1 MTVSMDD
8 VKLAVSEG
16 RQDRVVEL
24 VRDAL
29 GAHVS
34 AEQVLREGLI
44 PGMRSLGDQFRDGN
58 AFLPEIMISAR
69 AMRAAMAELRPHLAP
84 DSIADQ
90 GTVIVGTVA
99 GDLHDIGKSLVGML
113 LEGNGFRVIDL
124 GVDVPAATFV
134 TAARDHS
141 ADIVALSAL
150 LTTTTPQFAVVITS
164 LEEAGL
170 RDKVKVMIGGAPVSR
185 ALADEVGAEGFAEEC
200 VSAVDEA
207 RRLLAGEAS

>member
-1 MTVSMDD
+1 MPVSMDD
-8 VKLAVSEG
+8 VRVAVCEG

-24 VRDAL
+24 VQKALKDNLAADRILRD
-29 GAHVS
+29 
-34 AEQVLREGLI
+34 GLI
-44 PGMRSLGDQFRDGN
+44 PGMQSLGDQFRDGQ

-69 AMRAAMAELRPHLAP
+69 AMRAALSELRPHLAP
-84 DSIADQ
+84 DAIADQ
-90 GTVIVGTVA
+90 GTVVLGTVA

-124 GVDVPAATFV
+124 GVDVSAPEFAA
-134 TAARDHS
+134 AARDYS

-150 LTTTTPQFAVVITS
+150 LTTTTPQFCAVIKS
-164 LEEAGL
+164 LDDTGM
-170 RDKVKVMIGGAPVSR
+170 RDRVKVLIGGAPVSR

-207 RRLLAGEAS
+207 KRLLGRGAS